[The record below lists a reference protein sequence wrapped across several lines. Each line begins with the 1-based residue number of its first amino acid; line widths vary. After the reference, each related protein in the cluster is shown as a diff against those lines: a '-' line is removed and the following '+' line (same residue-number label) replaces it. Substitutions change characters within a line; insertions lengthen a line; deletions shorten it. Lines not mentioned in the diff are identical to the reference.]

1 MKESV
6 VLPAREAIHSYVAHV
21 AHHLSDLPAEER
33 EELIGGLEAD
43 LAERATELPDG
54 ADLTSAFGAPEEY
67 AAELRSAAGLPPR
80 VVTAPPAPP
89 KVSVLAE
96 NEASWRAS
104 RDAFLAKHSWA
115 ADLRPVWWVA
125 RGAIL
130 ALVPLFLLGVPLFGL
145 GFWFLTIAGAA
156 VSFWWS
162 RRDPAPSTWANR
174 IAILA
179 SLAALLI
186 SLPLALT
193 MAARAAWTGEPQV
206 IYSESV
212 GSGGTMGSDGVWVNG
227 EPASNLYVY
236 DAEGNRLDRVR
247 IFNQYGQAVGVPHEG
262 LEHAN
267 TDLINRTGQEVP
279 RKPDGDFDV
288 NRFVFPMTWG
298 TLTGWETSNGGW
310 EPPVKISTLPGTS
323 TGTPGASSPSATPA
337 PGSTPTSPAA
347 SPTPSEP
354 AADASPSPSAT
365 P

>member
-1 MKESV
+1 MNESV

-21 AHHLSDLPAEER
+21 RHHLSDLPAEELD
-33 EELIGGLEAD
+33 ELIGGLEAD

-80 VVTAPPAPP
+80 VATPPPAPA
-89 KVSVLAE
+89 KVSALRE

-104 RDAFLAKHSWA
+104 REAFLAKHSWA
-115 ADLRPVWWVA
+115 AELRPVWWVA

-130 ALVPLFLLGVPLFGL
+130 ALVPLFVFGVPLFGL

-156 VSFWWS
+156 LSFWWS
-162 RRDPAPSTWANR
+162 RRDPAPSTWAHR

-179 SLAALLI
+179 SAAAILI

-193 MAARAAWTGEPQV
+193 MPARAAWTGESQV
-206 IYSESV
+206 IYSESMSNG
-212 GSGGTMGSDGVWVNG
+212 GSAGGEGVWVNG

-236 DAEGNRLDRVR
+236 DADGNRLDRVR
-247 IFNQYGQAVGVPHEG
+247 IFNQYGQAVAVPFEG
-262 LEHAN
+262 LDHVEADL
-267 TDLINRTGQEVP
+267 TDRTGQGLP
-279 RKPDGDFDV
+279 RKADGEFDV
-288 NRFVFPMTWG
+288 NRFVFPMSWG
-298 TLTGWETSNGGW
+298 TQTGWEASDGGW
-310 EPPVKISTLPGTS
+310 EPPVKISTLPADPRAS
-323 TGTPGASSPSATPA
+323 TGPSPSATPA
-337 PGSTPTSPAA
+337 PSTTPA
-347 SPTPSEP
+347 SPTASPSPSEP